1 MSAPGLI
8 LVAEDDDNDAF
19 LLEHAFQEARIPNP
33 LCRARDG
40 QEAIDYLAD
49 AGRVPSS
56 GSRLRPSLL
65 LLDVKMPRKTGWDVL
80 HWLRNESSLRYL
92 PVIVFSSSAQREDI
106 DRAYQM
112 GANSFIVKPSST
124 QKRAE
129 LAKCIEALWLQ
140 FNEPPSGCLNS

>member
-19 LLEHAFQEARIPNP
+19 LLEHAFQEAQIPNP

-40 QEAIDYLAD
+40 QEAIDYLVD
-49 AGRVPSS
+49 AGRIPSS

-92 PVIVFSSSAQREDI
+92 PVIVFSSSAQQEDI

-124 QKRAE
+124 QKRTE

-140 FNEPPSGCLNS
+140 FNERPSACLNA